1 MRKKSMKENAILNAL
16 RTLAGIV
23 FPLITYPYISR
34 VLGADNLGK
43 INFANSIVSYFS
55 LLAALGISSYAI
67 REGGAIRDDK
77 NKLKNFSNQIFTI
90 NMVFTAISVYII
102 GDIVELLKKAICI

>member
-90 NMVFTAISVYII
+90 NMVFTAIS
-102 GDIVELLKKAICI
+102 

>member
-77 NKLKNFSNQIFTI
+77 NKFKKIFLI
-90 NMVFTAISVYII
+90 RYLQSIWCLQLYRIYYWRY
-102 GDIVELLKKAICI
+102 C

>member
-43 INFANSIVSYFS
+43 IN
-55 LLAALGISSYAI
+55 LQTL
-67 REGGAIRDDK
+67 
-77 NKLKNFSNQIFTI
+77 
-90 NMVFTAISVYII
+90 
-102 GDIVELLKKAICI
+102 